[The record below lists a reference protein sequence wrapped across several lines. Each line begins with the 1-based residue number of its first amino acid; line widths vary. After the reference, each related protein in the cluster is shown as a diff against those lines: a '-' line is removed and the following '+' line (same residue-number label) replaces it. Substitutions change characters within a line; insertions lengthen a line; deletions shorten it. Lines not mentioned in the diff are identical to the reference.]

1 MAGVQTLRSYQDVSA
16 QQQTVAA
23 DTAAVTLIAA
33 RAGWTTYVQKIE
45 INITTDNAATVTV
58 RALTTTAVILAR
70 TPASPGIGVRI
81 FDFGEDGWALPAG
94 EGLERILSGAGL
106 AFAMTVQAYRK
117 LTPNTAIAAAT
128 LAAS

>member
-1 MAGVQTLRSYQDVSA
+1 MSGVQTLRSFQDVSV

-33 RAGWTTYVQKIE
+33 RAGWTVYVQKIKF
-45 INITTDNAATVTV
+45 NVTTSAAVTASV
-58 RALTTTAVILAR
+58 RALTTTTVVIAGL
-70 TPASPGIGVRI
+70 PSSPGVGVVE

-94 EGLERILSGAGL
+94 EGLERTLSGAGN
-106 AFAMTVQAYRK
+106 AFALTVQAYRK